1 MELTETKLSVLELG
15 PKFCPVEHDINR
27 ARYQKDLNE
36 GFRRMK
42 LKAKFYPDEDFRTEE
57 EKRFY
62 VKSDWEPPNP
72 NHAVRTYEMLIQSKF
87 DVWKQPTRVA
97 RNLSHAQI
105 QALKELKN
113 DDKIDIKLDDKGGGF
128 VVADKKDYISS
139 VKNDLDNQE
148 NITVVDPQTDRKNI
162 IRNVNSEI
170 ATIVNQM
177 IVSGEISKSTGH
189 YITQKASV

>member
-1 MELTETKLSVLELG
+1 MELTETQLSVLELG

-148 NITVVDPQTDRKNI
+148 NITVVD
-162 IRNVNSEI
+162 
-170 ATIVNQM
+170 
-177 IVSGEISKSTGH
+177 
-189 YITQKASV
+189 

>member
-1 MELTETKLSVLELG
+1 
-15 PKFCPVEHDINR
+15 
-27 ARYQKDLNE
+27 
-36 GFRRMK
+36 
-42 LKAKFYPDEDFRTEE
+42 
-57 EKRFY
+57 
-62 VKSDWEPPNP
+62 
-72 NHAVRTYEMLIQSKF
+72 MLIQSKF

-148 NITVVDPQTDRKNI
+148 NITVVDQQTDRKNI
-162 IRNVNSEI
+162 TSW
-170 ATIVNQM
+170 
-177 IVSGEISKSTGH
+177 G
-189 YITQKASV
+189 